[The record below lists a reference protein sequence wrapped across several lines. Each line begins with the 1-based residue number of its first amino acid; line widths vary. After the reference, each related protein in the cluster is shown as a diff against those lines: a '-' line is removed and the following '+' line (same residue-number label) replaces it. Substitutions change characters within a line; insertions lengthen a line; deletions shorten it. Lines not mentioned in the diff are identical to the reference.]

1 MEQRLRLPK
10 LLSKGCVLQ
19 QEAQTRIWGWCAPD
33 SRVLISL
40 EKQNTDQEGAVWQR
54 DRRGCDVGSGNSKSG
69 AEKNA
74 ENRIPE
80 SNMQEQYVTAD
91 ANGRFETV
99 FAGLEPG
106 GPYILRVSD
115 DYGEQREVR
124 EVYVG
129 DVYVCGGQSNMELP
143 MRRVRE
149 RFPEEFLNGGAPGVH
164 LYKVQEHY
172 DFAGPLE
179 DHVNAEW
186 KVCSSEN
193 LEEIS
198 AFSYFLGKELWR
210 TRKVPIGI
218 INLSL
223 GGTPAEAW
231 TSREGLEGKTE
242 YLELRSRYQDDEFRR
257 TLMEQKEREERE
269 WYEEIVR
276 QEEMF
281 AAGIWKELN
290 LPEDVDGGKI
300 PNYAGGVR
308 SLEEGTYSCGSWKA
322 ISLPGYLSDVGLTGF
337 CGCIW
342 LRRAFDVS
350 GEYAGHAGLLR
361 FGTMTDSDR
370 IYVNGVLVGE
380 TGYSYPPRRYPIP
393 EGLLRE
399 GKNEIMIRLIC
410 RNGGGRVTP
419 GKPYEIVWKDDC
431 GSTDPVRLDGQW
443 EYQVRALCSPAPEQ
457 EFINRRPTGLFQ
469 GMVAPCL
476 PYTVSGAVWYQG
488 ESNDCR
494 PENYGELL
502 EAMITDWR
510 KQWQQER
517 LPFVVVQLPNC
528 GIDIAGGDAWPQIR
542 EAQRQAGK
550 LPDTA
555 VTVNL
560 DIGEDN
566 DLHPLDKETAAKRA
580 ALALRSMVYGEAV
593 NWKGPEV
600 ISWSVQDDRV
610 SLEFETHDGGDLFP
624 QSSEGKQW
632 RFHEK
637 AVCSVAVIHGSGKG
651 KPGHVQE
658 TESGNCEKGLFEVSD
673 EDGHFYQADFR
684 ISGRKVIL
692 YSRKVK
698 KPCAVRYAWSPA
710 PGAILL
716 KNGSGLCA
724 SPFRFELK

>member
-1 MEQRLRLPK
+1 MERGLRLPK
-10 LLSKGCVLQ
+10 LLSEGCVLQ
-19 QEAQTRIWGWCAPD
+19 QGTETRIWGWCMPNG
-33 SRVLISL
+33 RVRITL
-40 EKQNTDQEGAVWQR
+40 ERQKTDQEGTVRQK
-54 DRRGCDVGSGNSKSG
+54 GGSGCGVRSRSG
-69 AEKNA
+69 AEPEAEKCIPGRNA
-74 ENRIPE
+74 L
-80 SNMQEQYVTAD
+80 EQYAAAD
-91 ANGRFETV
+91 TKGRFETV

-115 DYGEQREVR
+115 DNGEQIEVH
-124 EVYVG
+124 EVYAG
-129 DVYVCGGQSNMELP
+129 DVYVCSGQSNMELP

-149 RFPEEFLNGGAPGVH
+149 RFPEEFLNGGAPEVH
-164 LYKVQEHY
+164 LYKVHEHY

-186 KVCSSEN
+186 NVCSSEN

-198 AFSYFLGKELWR
+198 AFSYFLGKELWK
-210 TRKVPIGI
+210 TRKVPVGI

-231 TSREGLEGKTE
+231 TSREGLEGKNE
-242 YLELRSRYQDDEFRR
+242 YLELRRRYQEGEFRR
-257 TLMEQKEREERE
+257 RLMEQKEQEERA

-276 QEEMF
+276 QEAMF
-281 AAGIWKELN
+281 AAEMGKTWN
-290 LPEDVDGGKI
+290 QPDTDVGKN
-300 PNYAGGVR
+300 PNHTGEFR
-308 SLEEGTYSCGSWKA
+308 SLAEEAYSCGSWKT
-322 ISLPGYLSDVGLTGF
+322 ISVPGYLSDAGLADF

-342 LRRAFDVS
+342 LRRKFEVS
-350 GEYAGHAGLLR
+350 GKCAGCGGLLR

-370 IYVNGVLVGE
+370 IYINGVMVGE
-380 TGYSYPPRRYPIP
+380 TGYSYPPRRYPVP
-393 EGLLRE
+393 AGLLAE
-399 GKNEIMIRLIC
+399 GTNEIMIRLIC

-419 GKPYEIVWKDDC
+419 GKPYEIVWKEDC
-431 GSTDPVRLDGQW
+431 GGTEPVRLDGQW
-443 EYQVRALCSPAPEQ
+443 EYQVRAVCSPAPRQ

-476 PYTVSGAVWYQG
+476 PYTVGGVVWYQG

-502 EAMITDWR
+502 RGMIEDWR

-555 VTVNL
+555 VTVNV

-566 DLHPLDKETAAKRA
+566 DLHPLDKKTAAKRA

-600 ISWSVQDDRV
+600 IAWSVWDHRV
-610 SLEFETHDGGDLFP
+610 SLVFETYDGSDLVL
-624 QSSEGKQW
+624 QSSEGEQIQFQRKS
-632 RFHEK
+632 
-637 AVCSVAVIHGSGKG
+637 VCSVVILHGSDEGN
-651 KPGHVQE
+651 QE
-658 TESGNCEKGLFEVSD
+658 TVPEKQGRNRKTGLFEISGR
-673 EDGHFYQADFR
+673 DGSFYPADFR
-684 ISGRKVIL
+684 ISGREIIL
-692 YSRKVK
+692 YCGQVK
-698 KPCAVRYAWSPA
+698 KPHAVRYAWSPA
-710 PGAILL
+710 PGKILL

-724 SPFRFELK
+724 SPFRLELE